1 MNSGAN
7 CLYISLYEVPCT
19 NGGQHGVGESCK
31 PGYMNDAHYAI
42 DVIDACG
49 SREETYTGWG
59 GSGNHSAS
67 TGGVATDWLLNELKN
82 SSNFTHWNYL
92 VEPNKNILLN
102 SVRKWMREKPISQS
116 TIQDLDRRLKVF
128 SDKER
133 MFNDLDVYNQN
144 TSKVAN
150 AELAEY
156 SVRVSQMFDYLLE
169 NPSEA
174 NNLAAENSVWVLDKN
189 RFISWESYLPV
200 FRVLGDFMRANPG
213 VEWEEIRE
221 LLELHNI
228 RDIVLLKSVLE
239 DWKRPDL
246 VKPTIAFKEHKRIS
260 SIYDEIKN
268 VTNFKKY
275 LQKFEGKFSTAH
287 LVFDVDILDKNTL
300 AVTHKP
306 KTSEIKIVFNKN
318 IDWEKRPRIIIAYT
332 FIHEIIHA
340 EMFRKLLS
348 VANNKGFISE
358 AKLIKYMKEN
368 KKEEL
373 FNAYLESESNPKNQ
387 SEYQHEIMAKRYVS
401 TIVEFLKDLY
411 GDKYTDI
418 EYKTIVW
425 MGLSKTKAWENLPR
439 IEREEY
445 EQIWKEKYW
454 LWEK

>member
-1 MNSGAN
+1 MSTESNQYPLNDILYREISDRKNNITTYTLPIAVYSSKTPYYLVQQIVLSHEKNVQRMQYLKIIPKNRPKDEQDIFKDLTGTIQILNEKLQVVVSSDYQNGKLITGTKLENKSITKDIQVEGIKEMNSGAN

-82 SSNFTHWNYL
+82 SSNFIHWNYL

-200 FRVLGDFMRANPG
+200 FRALGDFMRANPG

-246 VKPTIAFKEHKRIS
+246 VKPTIAFKEHK
-260 SIYDEIKN
+260 
-268 VTNFKKY
+268 
-275 LQKFEGKFSTAH
+275 
-287 LVFDVDILDKNTL
+287 
-300 AVTHKP
+300 
-306 KTSEIKIVFNKN
+306 
-318 IDWEKRPRIIIAYT
+318 
-332 FIHEIIHA
+332 
-340 EMFRKLLS
+340 KL
-348 VANNKGFISE
+348 
-358 AKLIKYMKEN
+358 
-368 KKEEL
+368 
-373 FNAYLESESNPKNQ
+373 
-387 SEYQHEIMAKRYVS
+387 
-401 TIVEFLKDLY
+401 
-411 GDKYTDI
+411 
-418 EYKTIVW
+418 
-425 MGLSKTKAWENLPR
+425 NL
-439 IEREEY
+439 
-445 EQIWKEKYW
+445 
-454 LWEK
+454 